1 MDKKIKIFC
10 GYYGSGKTNF
20 AINYAINMKNKGYDI
35 LIIDLDIIN
44 PYYKI
49 ANYTKIFNKYGIEYI
64 IPLCSNSTIDIP
76 SLSPAIGMR
85 LNNFKGIIIIDMG
98 GDGAGSLAIGQYN
111 NLIKSREYDMFYVFN
126 LYRNHMTDGKN
137 ILKNILDIE
146 KSSRLK
152 VGYLINNSNI
162 GDQTRLEDITC
173 LSKQEFEIE
182 KITNKKII
190 YRTINQKLLINDK
203 KLDNF
208 YPIDIYV
215 KKIWE

>member
-1 MDKKIKIFC
+1 MDKKIKVFC

-20 AINYAINMKNKGYDI
+20 AINYGIDMKNKGYEI

-49 ANYTKIFNKYGIEYI
+49 ANYTKIFDKYGIEYI
-64 IPLCSNSTIDIP
+64 IPLSSNTTIDIP
-76 SLSPAIGMR
+76 ALSPMIGFR

-98 GDGAGSLAIGQYN
+98 GDGAGSLAVGQYN
-111 NLIKSREYDMFYVFN
+111 SLIKSRDYDMFYVFN
-126 LYRNHMTDGKN
+126 LYRNLMTDGKG

-146 KSSRLK
+146 KSSRLE
-152 VGYLINNSNI
+152 VGYLVNNSNI

-173 LSKQEFEIE
+173 LSEKEFEIE

-190 YRTINQKLLINDK
+190 YRTIDQKLLNK
-203 KLDNF
+203 QENLDNF
-208 YPIDIYV
+208 YPIEIYV